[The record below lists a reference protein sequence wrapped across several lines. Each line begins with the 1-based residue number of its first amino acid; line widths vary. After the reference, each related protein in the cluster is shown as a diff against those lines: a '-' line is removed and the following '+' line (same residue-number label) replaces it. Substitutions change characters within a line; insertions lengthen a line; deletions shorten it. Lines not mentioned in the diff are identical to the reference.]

1 MHAPAFID
9 LAPTLD
15 GRLVRVE
22 PLRAEHEG
30 ALYEAAGDPAVW
42 TWMPVNPMASR
53 EAFGGWLH
61 GALGR
66 ARDGLEAAFCVSD
79 RAGRPIGSTR
89 YLALRPEPR
98 GLEIGWTWMAPAA
111 WNTGANAETKML
123 LMRHAFERLG
133 CMRVEFKTDARN
145 ERSRRALEALG
156 CRFDGI
162 FRKHMVVQDGDIR
175 DSAWYSVIDT
185 DWPDVR
191 DRLRSR
197 VERKA

>member
-1 MHAPAFID
+1 VPPVFSD

-22 PLRAEHEG
+22 PLRAEHED
-30 ALYEAAGDPAVW
+30 ALFAAAGDTAVW
-42 TWMPVNPMASR
+42 RWMPVNAVADR
-53 EAFGGWLH
+53 AAFADWMTT
-61 GALGR
+61 AL
-66 ARDGLEAAFCVSD
+66 ARTEQGLEAAFCVSARD
-79 RAGRPIGSTR
+79 GAPIGSTR
-89 YLALRPEPR
+89 YLALRPEHR
-98 GLEIGWTWMAPAA
+98 GLEIGWTWMTPTA
-111 WNTGANAETKML
+111 WNTGANAETKLL
-123 LMRHAFERLG
+123 LMQHAFERLG

-162 FRKHMVVQDGDIR
+162 FRRHMVVQDGDIR
-175 DSAWYSVIDT
+175 DSAWYSVVDT

-191 DRLRSR
+191 ARLHAR